1 MLFVAVPWCT
11 EPSLFGLIFLR
22 TWQLGKMLFTCAKNF
37 PLLLL
42 GGKQV
47 FKGEGMSLLL

>member
-1 MLFVAVPWCT
+1 MFFAAVPWCT
-11 EPSLFGLIFLR
+11 KPSLFGLIFLR
-22 TWQLGKMLFTCAKNF
+22 TWQLGKMLFACAKSF

-47 FKGEGMSLLL
+47 FKGEGMLLLL